1 MKLIV
6 FWLLFSAATSPLL
19 AQVTPQTIP
28 PFKSLCIAE
37 EASGLDWENG
47 KWKHKRF
54 IGEKY
59 ILEKIDYE
67 KTIIS
72 EKTIDQPISC
82 SKPNA
87 IKISDERFIVTACYA
102 LKIFG
107 RVSMNLLDAD
117 DCKESFK
124 AGKIELIS
132 CKGVGTFLPN
142 GPFIKLPSSGSL
154 NISADKEK
162 DSLVVSAGTCGVL

>member
-1 MKLIV
+1 MKLII
-6 FWLLFSAATSPLL
+6 FWLLFSAVASPLL

-47 KWKHKRF
+47 KWKHTRF
-54 IGEKY
+54 IPGKY

-72 EKTIDQPISC
+72 EKIIDQPASC

-87 IKISDERFIVTACYA
+87 FKVNDEHFLVTACYTF
-102 LKIFG
+102 KIFG
-107 RVSMNLLDAD
+107 SVSMNLLDAD
-117 DCKESFK
+117 NCTELFK
-124 AGKIELIS
+124 GGKIESIS
-132 CKGVGTFLPN
+132 CKGVGRFLPN

-154 NISADKEK
+154 NISKDKEVG
-162 DSLVVSAGTCGVL
+162 SLVVSAGTCGVL

>member
-1 MKLIV
+1 MKLII
-6 FWLLFSAATSPLL
+6 FWLLFNAVASPLS

-72 EKTIDQPISC
+72 KRIIDQPRSC
-82 SKPNA
+82 SKPDA
-87 IKISDERFIVTACYA
+87 KEFADEKFIVTACYA

-107 RVSMNLLDAD
+107 RVSLNFFDAD
-117 DCKESFK
+117 DCKESFT
-124 AGKIELIS
+124 AGKLEAIS
-132 CKGVGTFLPN
+132 CKGLGRFYRMDH
-142 GPFIKLPSSGSL
+142 S
-154 NISADKEK
+154 
-162 DSLVVSAGTCGVL
+162 

>member
-6 FWLLFSAATSPLL
+6 FWLLFSAAASPLL

-47 KWKHKRF
+47 KWKHTRF
-54 IGEKY
+54 KPEKY

-72 EKTIDQPISC
+72 EKIIDQPISC

-87 IKISDERFIVTACYA
+87 IKFADEKFIVTSCYA

-107 RVSMNLLDAD
+107 RVSMNLLDAN
-117 DCKESFK
+117 DCEELFT
-124 AGKIELIS
+124 AGKIEAIT
-132 CKGVGTFLPN
+132 CKGVGIFLPN
-142 GPFIKLPSSGSL
+142 GPFIRLPPSKSL
-154 NISADKEK
+154 DISADKEK
-162 DSLVVSAGTCGVL
+162 NSLVVSAGTCGVL

>member
-6 FWLLFSAATSPLL
+6 FWLLFSAVASPLL

-28 PFKSLCIAE
+28 PFKSLCIDE

-47 KWKHKRF
+47 QWKHTKFFPR
-54 IGEKY
+54 KY

-72 EKTIDQPISC
+72 KRAADRPFSC

-87 IKISDERFIVTACYA
+87 IKVDDEQFIVTACYA

-117 DCKESFK
+117 DCKESFT
-124 AGKIELIS
+124 AGKLESIF
-132 CKGVGTFLPN
+132 CKGVGRFLPN

-154 NISADKEK
+154 NISKDKEK